1 MDMVLGIFAQLGAD
15 KTLWYQFAI
24 IIVMYL
30 LSKALFFGHLQNI
43 IESREEKTVGLE
55 GSAEKQF
62 EEVNK
67 LAANYKEKIG
77 TATKSAKAK
86 LDSDRSEISKSLEK
100 NYKSEEKKINDYIDE
115 SRKQSE
121 ANLKVQKD
129 KILSDAEDL
138 ASSLVQKITRG

>member
-115 SRKQSE
+115 SRKESE

>member
-67 LAANYKEKIG
+67 LAANYKEKVG

-115 SRKQSE
+115 SRKESE

>member
-43 IESREEKTVGLE
+43 LESRIEKTVGLE

-62 EEVNK
+62 DEINR

-86 LDSDRSEISKSLEK
+86 LDADRAEISKSLES

-115 SRKQSE
+115 SRKESE
-121 ANLKVQKD
+121 ANLQIQKD
-129 KILSDAEDL
+129 KILNDAEDL
-138 ASSLVQKITRG
+138 ANSLVQKITRG

>member
-30 LSKALFFGHLQNI
+30 LSKALFFDHLQTI
-43 IESREEKTVGLE
+43 IESRADKTVGLE

-67 LAANYKEKIG
+67 LAADYKEKIG
-77 TATKSAKAK
+77 AATKSAKAK
-86 LDSDRSEISKSLEK
+86 LDSDRSEISKALES

-115 SRKQSE
+115 SRKASE
-121 ANLKVQKD
+121 ADLQIQKE

>member
-30 LSKALFFGHLQNI
+30 LSKALFFEHLQNI

-115 SRKQSE
+115 SRKESE

>member
-24 IIVMYL
+24 ITVMYL

-115 SRKQSE
+115 SRKESE

>member
-1 MDMVLGIFAQLGAD
+1 MVLGIFAQLGAD

-67 LAANYKEKIG
+67 LAANYKEKVG

-115 SRKQSE
+115 SRKESE

>member
-115 SRKQSE
+115 SRKESE
-121 ANLKVQKD
+121 ENLKVQKD

>member
-67 LAANYKEKIG
+67 LAANYKEKVG

-115 SRKQSE
+115 SRRDSE

-129 KILSDAEDL
+129 KILSDADDL